1 MEPTGD
7 ELEGILNAQT
17 GQLNWQELEPH
28 FAKGVVIK
36 VSKDLDLIEVAAAV
50 VEDNKDKVSAW
61 MESKQIAH
69 AVDKDAIEWGTRDTM
84 FWAVVSAPWVL
95 VQEIS

>member
-1 MEPTGD
+1 MEPTHD
-7 ELEGILNAQT
+7 DLEGILNAQT

-28 FAKGVVIK
+28 FAKGVVIT

-50 VEDNKDKVSAW
+50 VEDNKDQVSAW

-69 AVDKDAIEWGTRDTM
+69 AVDKDAIEWGMRDPM

>member
-1 MEPTGD
+1 MDPTQE
-7 ELEGILNAQT
+7 ELEGIMNAQT
-17 GQLNWQELEPH
+17 GQINWQELEPH

-36 VSKDLDLIEVAAAV
+36 VSSDLDLINVATAV
-50 VEDNKDKVSAW
+50 IEDNKDQVSDW

-69 AVDKDAIEWGTRDTM
+69 AIEKDAIEWGVRDPT
-84 FWAVVSAPWVL
+84 FWAVVTAPWVL

>member
-1 MEPTGD
+1 MEPTQE

-36 VSKDLDLIEVAAAV
+36 VSPDLDLIEVATAV
-50 VEDNKDKVSAW
+50 VEDNKEQVGAW
-61 MESKQIAH
+61 MESRQIAH
-69 AVDKDAIEWGTRDTM
+69 AIEKDAMEWGVRDPI
-84 FWAVVSAPWVL
+84 FWAVVTAPWVL